1 MYLRRDLSQTRGLSM
16 YLKRDL
22 LQVMRSVPMLNH
34 EVCPCISNLRQS
46 DEVCPNSQS
55 RGLSMFSVMGRLSNT
70 RSVNLTQTNLLQVM
84 RSVPFLNHEVC
95 QFISNEISSQFRG
108 LSILFNSMS
117 IQLRLEG
124 PDDNSIV

>member
-34 EVCPCISNLRQS
+34 EVCPCISNLLQS

-55 RGLSMFSVMGRLSNT
+55 RGLSIYLKS
-70 RSVNLTQTNLLQVM
+70 
-84 RSVPFLNHEVC
+84 
-95 QFISNEISSQFRG
+95 ISK
-108 LSILFNSMS
+108 
-117 IQLRLEG
+117 
-124 PDDNSIV
+124 